1 MASSTRLSPRA
12 DATRRRR
19 EEILDAALE
28 CFSTIGY
35 DQTTLADIRE
45 KAGASTGSIYHHFG
59 SKEKIAASLY
69 LDAVRQTQ
77 EAGLQAVLRTRTAR
91 TGIAAQVAA
100 YIDWVVE
107 HPALARFL
115 FAMRHAPFLDTEE
128 STITALNTD
137 MQDRA
142 ARWISER
149 VDAGE
154 LPDIEPAMRWAIVF
168 GPCRHWAG
176 SWLRSQRILGAVNP
190 VSAGLATIWMSFL
203 RPPARSSISAHS
215 AEVRWSFQS
224 NARRTTWFFLSRKT
238 EPCI

>member
-1 MASSTRLSPRA
+1 MKMRSMALA
-12 DATRRRR
+12 AAT
-19 EEILDAALE
+19 
-28 CFSTIGY
+28 
-35 DQTTLADIRE
+35 
-45 KAGASTGSIYHHFG
+45 AGAMILG
-59 SKEKIAASLY
+59 
-69 LDAVRQTQ
+69 
-77 EAGLQAVLRTRTAR
+77 

-107 HPALARFL
+107 HPALVRFL

-137 MQDRA
+137 VQDRA

-176 SWLRSQRILGAVNP
+176 SWLRGATTNSPEQAKRILSTAAYAALE
-190 VSAGLATIWMSFL
+190 SLT
-203 RPPARSSISAHS
+203 
-215 AEVRWSFQS
+215 
-224 NARRTTWFFLSRKT
+224 
-238 EPCI
+238 

>member
-1 MASSTRLSPRA
+1 MGGKLSSNRTS
-12 DATRRRR
+12 
-19 EEILDAALE
+19 
-28 CFSTIGY
+28 
-35 DQTTLADIRE
+35 TTLP
-45 KAGASTGSIYHHFG
+45 
-59 SKEKIAASLY
+59 
-69 LDAVRQTQ
+69 
-77 EAGLQAVLRTRTAR
+77 RTDVTKPRF
-91 TGIAAQVAA
+91 
-100 YIDWVVE
+100 E

-176 SWLRSQRILGAVNP
+176 SWLRGATTNSPEQAKRILSTAYYAALESLN
-190 VSAGLATIWMSFL
+190 
-203 RPPARSSISAHS
+203 
-215 AEVRWSFQS
+215 
-224 NARRTTWFFLSRKT
+224 
-238 EPCI
+238 

>member
-1 MASSTRLSPRA
+1 MASSTRSSPRA

-45 KAGASTGSIYHHFG
+45 RAGASTGSIYHHFG
-59 SKEKIAASLY
+59 SKEQIAASLY
-69 LDAVRQTQ
+69 LDGVHQAQ
-77 EAGLQAVLRTRTAR
+77 EAGLQAVLRTRIAR
-91 TGIAAQVAA
+91 TGVAAQVAA

-115 FAMRHAPFLDTEE
+115 FTMRHAPFLDTEE
-128 STITALNTD
+128 STISGLNSD
-137 MQDRA
+137 VQARA
-142 ARWISER
+142 GRWISDR

-154 LPDIEPAMRWAIVF
+154 LPDVEPSMRWALVF

-176 SWLRSQRILGAVNP
+176 AWLRGATTTSPEQAKRI
-190 VSAGLATIWMSFL
+190 
-203 RPPARSSISAHS
+203 ISTAAFAALES
-215 AEVRWSFQS
+215 L
-224 NARRTTWFFLSRKT
+224 T
-238 EPCI
+238 